1 MEEVVDHAKWTGSY
15 YIFFMTWPLKG
26 HVNTQRRKVI
36 NVIPKHKHSYFT
48 VLDYITKS
56 NSLAFSE

>member
-1 MEEVVDHAKWTGSY
+1 MEEVVDHAKWTGSSKK
-15 YIFFMTWPLKG
+15 ILMTWPLKG

-36 NVIPKHKHSYFT
+36 NLIPKHKHSYFT